1 MALKLMYITN
11 NPDVA
16 RIAEDAGVDR
26 IFVDMEYIGKA
37 DRQGGMDTVQSHHTV
52 EDVRQLRPVVK
63 KAQLMVRINPMHSGT
78 AEYSSSKEEIE
89 AVIEAGA
96 DVIMLPYFKTVEEV
110 KCFVEIVGGRAKTFP
125 LVETPEAVAAIDEIL
140 EIPGIDEIHVGLN
153 DLSLGLGR
161 KFMFELLADGTIDA
175 LAEKFKAAG
184 VPFGFGGIASLGR
197 GILPSEYVVREHYRL
212 GSTATILS
220 RSFCN
225 VHKIQDLRLIHR
237 IFRDGVA
244 QIRDLEAECKV
255 YSPDSS
261 YFADNARIVAQK
273 VRRICDGLVEVRQA

>member
-1 MALKLMYITN
+1 
-11 NPDVA
+11 
-16 RIAEDAGVDR
+16 
-26 IFVDMEYIGKA
+26 MEYIGKS
-37 DRQGGMDTVQSHHTV
+37 DRQGGMDTVQSHHNA
-52 EDVRQLRPVVK
+52 EDVRRLRPVVK

-78 AEYSSSKEEIE
+78 AEYNSSREEIE

-110 KCFVEIVGGRAKTFP
+110 KLFVELVAGRAKTFP

-140 EIPGIDEIHVGLN
+140 AVPGIDEIHVGLN

-161 KFMFELLADGTIDA
+161 KFMFELLSDGTIEE
-175 LAEKFKAAG
+175 LSKKFKAAG
-184 VPFGFGGIASLGR
+184 IPFGFGGIASLGR

-225 VHKIQDLRLIHR
+225 VHKIQDLRLIRR

-244 QIRDLEAECKV
+244 QIRDLEAECAE
-255 YSPDSS
+255 YAADSD
-261 YFADNARIVAQK
+261 YFAENARIVAQK
-273 VRRICDGLVEVRQA
+273 VRRICDGLVEVR

>member
-16 RIAEDAGVDR
+16 RIAEEAGVDR

-37 DRQGGMDTVQSHHTV
+37 DRQGGMDTVQSRHTA
-52 EDVRQLRPVVK
+52 EDVRNLRSVVK

-110 KCFVEIVGGRAKTFP
+110 KLFVEIVGGRAKTFP
-125 LVETPEAVAAIDEIL
+125 LVETPEAVAAIGEIL
-140 EIPGIDEIHVGLN
+140 AVHGIDEIHVGLN

-161 KFMFELLADGTIDA
+161 KFMFELLSDGTIEE
-175 LAEKFKAAG
+175 LSKKFKAAG
-184 VPFGFGGIASLGR
+184 IPFGFGGIASLGR

-225 VHKIQDLRLIHR
+225 VHKIQDLRLIRR

-244 QIRDLEAECKV
+244 QIRDLEAECAG
-255 YSPDSS
+255 YAADSD
-261 YFADNARIVAQK
+261 YFAENARIVAQK
-273 VRRICDGLVEVRQA
+273 VRRICDGLVEVR

>member
-16 RIAEDAGVDR
+16 RIAEEAGVDR

-37 DRQGGMDTVQSHHTV
+37 DRQGGMDTVQSRHTA
-52 EDVRQLRPVVK
+52 EDVRRLRPVVK

-78 AEYSSSKEEIE
+78 AEYNSSREEIE

-110 KCFVEIVGGRAKTFP
+110 KLFVELVAGRAKTFP

-140 EIPGIDEIHVGLN
+140 SIPGIDEIHVGLN

-161 KFMFELLADGTIDA
+161 KFMFELLSDGTIDA

-184 VPFGFGGIASLGR
+184 ISFGFGGIASLGR

-225 VHKIQDLRLIHR
+225 VHKIQDLRLIRR

-244 QIRDLEAECKV
+244 QIRDLEAECAE
-255 YSPDSS
+255 YAADSD
-261 YFADNARIVAQK
+261 YFAENARIVAQK
-273 VRRICDGLVEVRQA
+273 VRRICDGLVEVR

>member
-16 RIAEDAGVDR
+16 RIAEEAGVDR
-26 IFVDMEYIGKA
+26 IFVDMEYIGKT
-37 DRQGGMDTVQSHHTV
+37 DRQGGMDTVQSHHTA
-52 EDVRQLRPVVK
+52 EDVRRLRPVVK

-78 AEYSSSKEEIE
+78 AEYNSSREEIE

-110 KCFVEIVGGRAKTFP
+110 KLFVELVAGRAKTFP

-161 KFMFELLADGTIDA
+161 TFMFELLSDGTIDA

-184 VPFGFGGIASLGR
+184 IPFGFGGIASLGR
-197 GILPSEYVVREHYRL
+197 GILPSEYVIREHYRL

-225 VHKIQDLRLIHR
+225 VHKIQDLRLIRR

-244 QIRDLEAECKV
+244 QIRDLEAECAE
-255 YSPDSS
+255 YAADSD
-261 YFADNARIVAQK
+261 YFAENARIVAQK
-273 VRRICDGLVEVRQA
+273 VRRICDRLVEVR

>member
-16 RIAEDAGVDR
+16 RIAEEAGVDR
-26 IFVDMEYIGKA
+26 IFVDMEYIGKS
-37 DRQGGMDTVQSHHTV
+37 DRQGGMDTVQSRHTA
-52 EDVRQLRPVVK
+52 EDVRRLRPVVK
-63 KAQLMVRINPMHSGT
+63 KAQLMVRINPIHSGT
-78 AEYSSSKEEIE
+78 AEYNSSREEIE

-110 KCFVEIVGGRAKTFP
+110 KLFVELVAGRAKTFP

-140 EIPGIDEIHVGLN
+140 AVPGIDEIHVGLN

-161 KFMFELLADGTIDA
+161 RFMFELLSDGTIDA

-184 VPFGFGGIASLGR
+184 IPFGFGGIASLGR

-225 VHKIQDLRLIHR
+225 VHKIQDLRLIRR

-244 QIRDLEAECKV
+244 QIRDLEAECAE
-255 YSPDSS
+255 YAADSD
-261 YFADNARIVAQK
+261 YFAENARIVAQK
-273 VRRICDGLVEVRQA
+273 VRRICDGLVEVR

>member
-16 RIAEDAGVDR
+16 RIAEEAGVDR

-37 DRQGGMDTVQSHHTV
+37 DRQGGMDTVQSRHTA
-52 EDVRQLRPVVK
+52 EDVRRLRPVVK

-78 AEYSSSKEEIE
+78 SEYNSSREEIE

-110 KCFVEIVGGRAKTFP
+110 KLFVELVAGRAKTFP
-125 LVETPEAVAAIDEIL
+125 LVETPEAVAVIDEIL
-140 EIPGIDEIHVGLN
+140 ALPGIDEIHVGLN

-161 KFMFELLADGTIDA
+161 KFMFELLSDGTIDA
-175 LAEKFKAAG
+175 LAKKFKAAG
-184 VPFGFGGIASLGR
+184 IPFGFGGIASLGR

-225 VHKIQDLRLIHR
+225 VHKIQDLRLIRR

-244 QIRDLEAECKV
+244 QIRDLEAECAE
-255 YSPDSS
+255 YAADSD
-261 YFADNARIVAQK
+261 YFAENARIVAQK
-273 VRRICDGLVEVRQA
+273 VRRICDGLGEVR

>member
-1 MALKLMYITN
+1 MALKLMYIPN
-11 NPDVA
+11 NQDVA
-16 RIAEDAGVDR
+16 RIAEEAGVDR

-37 DRQGGMDTVQSHHTV
+37 DRQGGMDTVQCRHTA
-52 EDVRQLRPVVK
+52 EDVRLLRPVVK

-78 AEYSSSKEEIE
+78 AEYNSSREEIE

-96 DVIMLPYFKTVEEV
+96 DVIMLPYFKTAEEV
-110 KCFVEIVGGRAKTFP
+110 KRFVEIVGGRAKTFP
-125 LVETPEAVAAIDEIL
+125 LMETPEAVAVIDEIL
-140 EIPGIDEIHVGLN
+140 RLPGIDEIHVGLN

-161 KFMFELLADGTIDA
+161 KFMFELLSDGTIEE
-175 LAEKFKAAG
+175 LSKKFKAAG
-184 VPFGFGGIASLGR
+184 IPFGFGGIASLGR

-225 VHKIQDLRLIHR
+225 VHKIQDLRLIRR

-244 QIRDLEAECKV
+244 QIRDLEAECAE
-255 YSPDSS
+255 YAADSD
-261 YFADNARIVAQK
+261 YFAENARTVAQK
-273 VRRICDGLVEVRQA
+273 VRKICNGLIEVR